1 MKIHSYNQL
10 NINAMRKRFLITV
23 MLISALPRLLSQDT
37 PAGSEIDLMLIR
49 GEYRKV
55 IDTCKKILLYDALNP
70 DIHYKIGLA
79 HLNIIEEDL
88 ALNSFYSAVTL
99 SPGNRNYSLMLA
111 KSYYS
116 RGKYREAEPLLN
128 TLVSADTMNW
138 SYAYYL
144 TGVLMQSGRYDEA
157 INIYKRFLAQDSINS
172 TLMDKLAFAH
182 LRKGDFE
189 IATDLYNKSLAIN
202 SINTAAIKNLAFL
215 YTNAMNSD
223 TAIYLLSKGIE
234 IDPDDMDLYVR
245 RAQIYYARSY
255 RKRALDDYMVILAS
269 GDSSKLYLK
278 RIGIGY
284 CYNLQPR
291 EAIPYLLKAYQ
302 SDSSDYETCS
312 YLGQSYFKIR
322 DMQKSSYYYNRAI
335 RILTPVKQQL
345 GMTYVLLGDS
355 QSGGTDYQASIDSYL
370 KAHTEWPDPNNIMKI
385 ANIYDEKLKDN
396 RNAIRYYQMYLDNL
410 NKLKI
415 PVGTQYI
422 EAVQKRLDFLKKSS
436 QNL

>member
-1 MKIHSYNQL
+1 
-10 NINAMRKRFLITV
+10 MRKRFLIT
-23 MLISALPRLLSQDT
+23 ALLLCALSGLHSQDI

-79 HLNIIEEDL
+79 HLNILEEDL
-88 ALNSFYSAVTL
+88 ALNSFYSAVAL
-99 SPGNRNYSLMLA
+99 SPGNRNYSFMLA

-116 RGKYREAEPLLN
+116 RGKYREAEPLLD
-128 TLVSADTMNW
+128 TLVSADTINW
-138 SYAYYL
+138 TYAYYL
-144 TGVLMQSGRYDEA
+144 TGVLMQSGRYEEA
-157 INIYKRFLAQDSINS
+157 INIYKRFLVQDSTNS
-172 TLMDKLAFAH
+172 ALIDKLAFAY
-182 LRKGDFE
+182 LRKEDFAT
-189 IATDLYNKSLAIN
+189 ATDLYNRSLAIN
-202 SINTAAIKNLAFL
+202 SKNTSAIKNLAYL

-245 RAQIYYARSY
+245 RAQLYYARSY

-269 GDSSKLYLK
+269 GDSSRLYIK

-284 CYNLQPR
+284 SYNLQPR

-312 YLGQSYFKIR
+312 YLGQSYFKIKE
-322 DMQKSSYYYNRAI
+322 MQKSSYYYNRAI

-355 QSGGTDYQASIDSYL
+355 KSGGADYQGAVDSYL
-370 KAHTEWPDPNNIMKI
+370 KAQAEWPDPNNFMKI
-385 ANIYDEKLKDN
+385 ANIYDEKLNDGV
-396 RNAIRYYQMYLDNL
+396 NAIRYYQMYLDNL
-410 NKLKI
+410 KNLKI
-415 PVGTQYI
+415 TVGAQYL
-422 EAVQKRLDFLKKSS
+422 EAVQKRLGFLKKSS